1 MKLFVCFLL
10 LIISI
15 TLSSCMKDIDAIPPS
30 NDKKSLDEIQ
40 VSAVF
45 DWSTSK
51 TITVEIVGL
60 PTPNPIWST
69 LTIMLPDGSTLYQRY
84 HNMADNLQLKLV
96 LPVEQTEIQLKYG
109 TETYIL
115 PVNEKK
121 ASFSFIPKV
130 IDE

>member
-1 MKLFVCFLL
+1 
-10 LIISI
+10 
-15 TLSSCMKDIDAIPPS
+15 MKDIDVVPPT
-30 NDKKSLDEIQ
+30 NEKKSLDEIQ

-60 PTPNPIWST
+60 PTQNPVWST
-69 LTIMLPDGSTLYQRY
+69 LSIMLPDGSTLYQRY
-84 HNMADNLQLKLV
+84 HNMADNLQLNLL
-96 LPVEQTEIQLKYG
+96 LPVEQNEIQLKYG

-115 PVNEKK
+115 SVNEKK